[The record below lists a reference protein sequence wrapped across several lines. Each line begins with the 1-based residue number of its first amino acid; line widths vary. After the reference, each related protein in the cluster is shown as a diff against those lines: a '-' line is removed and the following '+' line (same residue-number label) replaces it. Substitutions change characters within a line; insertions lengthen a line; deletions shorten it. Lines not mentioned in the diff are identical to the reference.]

1 MTASITARAATPA
14 SASRFAGFGSLL
26 RKERTEWFRGRRAW
40 VVMIVTTVFMVLS
53 ASVAWFNTTMRA
65 AFPSPD
71 APAGPPVSMDP
82 IDNLLSAIG
91 FPVFTF
97 VAILALAGLIS
108 RERDSGTL
116 AWLASKPVTRSA
128 IWLAKWAMA
137 ATTLGVMV
145 AAIPLA
151 VTTTLVAA
159 MYGMPD
165 VALVVALGF
174 GMVATVVFYAAVVLA
189 IGTVLTSQAAVAGV
203 AIGITFLPNVVGLI
217 PLPLTQLLP
226 DSILPWAGG
235 LASGADVGFITPLA
249 WLAGTAAV
257 VAYGMWRTE
266 RLEL

>member
-1 MTASITARAATPA
+1 MTASITARAAAPA
-14 SASRFAGFGSLL
+14 SVSRFAGLGSLL

-40 VVMIVTTVFMVLS
+40 VVMIVTTVSMVLS

-71 APAGPPVSMDP
+71 APPAPPLSMDP
-82 IDNLLSAIG
+82 LDNLLAAIG
-91 FPVFTF
+91 FPIFTF
-97 VAILALAGLIS
+97 VAILAVAGLVS
-108 RERDSGTL
+108 RERESGTL
-116 AWLASKPVTRSA
+116 AWVASKPVTRSA

-137 ATTLGVMV
+137 AVTLGVMV
-145 AAIPLA
+145 AVVPLA
-151 VTTTLVAA
+151 ITAALVAG

-165 VALVVALGF
+165 VALVSALGF

-189 IGTVLTSQAAVAGV
+189 ISTVLSSQAAVAGV

-235 LASGADVGFITPLA
+235 LASGADVGFVTPLA

-257 VAYGMWRTE
+257 VVYGMLRTE